1 MNLAKLFSI
10 PVALMMMAPMAQGAL
25 TYSSI
30 SGVSNIDTTDL
41 TKPIVYG
48 GFAGTCAS
56 PDNSNT
62 CDTCVQTSSS
72 TNKFLPCNKNAVYPT
87 LNMLVVLKTDVAINV
102 SDVTVKIDS
111 TSITTGTITTTGAGG
126 TISIPIPWQNICSA
140 ATSGDTNCA
149 TSFSK
154 DLTISVASS
163 SSSSSSGPTFT
174 FRVTTQSKDSTSDS
188 FYTDCPVGVTP
199 AASGGFCHFTA
210 APGDKK
216 IYANDLAV
224 SSDYPAS
231 GSSVDF
237 KNLMFFYEEQT
248 ATDTSDSDTVARISN
263 GSNAFSV
270 PVSAT
275 VSPPIVDE
283 RINDLN
289 NDTTYCLV
297 MANQDMAGNIYNF
310 TPVASVA
317 ASTLCA
323 TPEPVA
329 GLLDDKHCFIATAAF
344 GSEMAPEVQS
354 FRDFR
359 NKYLIPYS
367 WGRKFVKAYYHY
379 SPKYAA
385 MISGNETAKTVV
397 RAALW
402 PLLLMARMSVA
413 FGFWVAA
420 LIMTF
425 ALLSFF
431 ELYRR
436 LILGRKVRG
445 EL

>member
-1 MNLAKLFSI
+1 L
-10 PVALMMMAPMAQGAL
+10 
-25 TYSSI
+25 
-30 SGVSNIDTTDL
+30 
-41 TKPIVYG
+41 
-48 GFAGTCAS
+48 
-56 PDNSNT
+56 
-62 CDTCVQTSSS
+62 
-72 TNKFLPCNKNAVYPT
+72 
-87 LNMLVVLKTDVAINV
+87 LVVLNTDAAVNI

-111 TSITTGTITTTGAGG
+111 TSITTGTISTTGSGG
-126 TISIPIPWQNICSA
+126 TLTIPIPWGNICTVA
-140 ATSGDTNCA
+140 NSGDTNCA
-149 TSFSK
+149 ISFSK
-154 DLTISVASS
+154 DVTVSTSS
-163 SSSSSSGPTFT
+163 SSSSSSGSTFT
-174 FRVTTQSKDSTSDS
+174 FRVITQSVSSSAES
-188 FYTDCPVGVTP
+188 FYTDCPAGITP
-199 AASGGFCHFTA
+199 ASGDGFCHFVA
-210 APGDKK
+210 GPGDKK

-224 SSDYPAS
+224 LGDYPSS
-231 GSSVDF
+231 GSASVNF
-237 KNLMFFYEEQT
+237 KNLMFFYEEQAVGET
-248 ATDTSDSDTVARISN
+248 NANTVARISN

-270 PVSAT
+270 PVSTA
-275 VSPPIVDE
+275 VNPPIVDE

-289 NDTTYCLV
+289 NDVTYCMV
-297 MANQDMAGNIYNF
+297 MANQDLAGNIYKF
-310 TPVASVA
+310 TPTAGIED
-317 ASTLCA
+317 TLCA

-402 PLLLMARMSVA
+402 PLLFMARMSVA
-413 FGFWVAA
+413 FGFWVTT

-425 ALLSFF
+425 AVLGFY

>member
-10 PVALMMMAPMAQGAL
+10 PAVLMMMAPMAQGAL
-25 TYSSI
+25 KYSSI
-30 SGVSNIDTTDL
+30 SGVSNINTTDL

-56 PDNSNT
+56 PNNTDT
-62 CDTCVQTSSS
+62 CDTCVETSAS
-72 TNKFLPCNKNAVYPT
+72 TNKFLPCNKTAAYPT
-87 LNMLVVLKTDVAINV
+87 LNLLVVLNTDTSINV

-111 TSITTGTITTTGAGG
+111 TSITTGTISTTGSGG
-126 TISIPIPWQNICSA
+126 TLTIPIPWQNICSVA
-140 ATSGDTNCA
+140 NSGDTSCA

-154 DLTISVASS
+154 DVTVTASS
-163 SSSSSSGPTFT
+163 SSSSSSSATFT
-174 FRVTTQSKDSTSDS
+174 FRVTTQSVDSTADS

-199 AASGGFCHFTA
+199 TANGGFCHFVA
-210 APGDKK
+210 GPGDKK

-224 SSDYPAS
+224 PDDYPS
-231 GSSVDF
+231 SSSSVDY

-248 ATDTSDSDTVARISN
+248 AGETNADTVARISN

-270 PVSAT
+270 PVSTA
-275 VSPPIVDE
+275 VNPPVVDE
-283 RINDLN
+283 RINDLS
-289 NDTTYCLV
+289 NDVNYCLV
-297 MANQDMAGNIYNF
+297 MANQDLAGNIYNF
-310 TPVASVA
+310 TPVASVTA
-317 ASTLCA
+317 DTLCA

-385 MISGNETAKTVV
+385 MISENETAKTIV

-402 PLLLMARMSVA
+402 PLLFMARMSVA
-413 FGFWVAA
+413 FGFWVTT

-425 ALLSFF
+425 AVLGFY

>member
-10 PVALMMMAPMAQGAL
+10 PAVLMMMASTAYGAF
-25 TYSSI
+25 TYNAI
-30 SGVSNIDTTDL
+30 SGASNVDATDTK
-41 TKPIVYG
+41 KPIVYG

-56 PDNSNT
+56 PNNTDT
-62 CDTCVQTSSS
+62 CDTCVETSASV
-72 TNKFLPCNKNAVYPT
+72 NKFLPCNKHATYPN
-87 LNMLVVLKTDVAINV
+87 LNLLVVLNTDASVNI

-111 TSITTGTITTTGAGG
+111 TSITTGTISTTGSGG
-126 TISIPIPWQNICSA
+126 TLTIPIPWGNICTVA
-140 ATSGDTNCA
+140 NSGDTSCA

-154 DLTISVASS
+154 DVTVTASS
-163 SSSSSSGPTFT
+163 SSSSSSSANFT
-174 FRVTTQSKDSTSDS
+174 FRVTTQSVDSSANS
-188 FYTDCPVGVTP
+188 FYTDCPTGITP
-199 AASGGFCHFTA
+199 TPGGGFCHFVA
-210 APGDKK
+210 GPGDKK

-224 SSDYPAS
+224 PDGYPSST
-231 GSSVDF
+231 GSVDY
-237 KNLMFFYEEQT
+237 KNLMFFYEEQLS
-248 ATDTSDSDTVARISN
+248 TDTGISDVIARISN

-270 PVSAT
+270 PVSTT

-283 RINDLN
+283 RINDLS
-289 NDTTYCLV
+289 NDVTYCLV
-297 MANQDMAGNIYNF
+297 MANQDLAGNIYNF
-310 TPVASVA
+310 TPVASVTA
-317 ASTLCA
+317 DTLCA

-402 PLLLMARMSVA
+402 PLLFMARMSVA
-413 FGFWVAA
+413 FGFWVTT

-425 ALLSFF
+425 AVLGFY

>member
-1 MNLAKLFSI
+1 MNLPKLFSI
-10 PVALMMMAPMAQGAL
+10 PAVLMMMTSMAHGAL

-30 SGVSNIDTTDL
+30 SGVSNINTTDL

-48 GFAGTCAS
+48 GFAGTCAAPNNTS
-56 PDNSNT
+56 T
-62 CDTCVQTSSS
+62 CDTCVETSASAS
-72 TNKFLPCNKNAVYPT
+72 KFLPCNKNATYPT
-87 LNMLVVLKTDVAINV
+87 LNMLVVLHTDAAVNV

-111 TSITTGTITTTGAGG
+111 TSITTGTISTTGAGG
-126 TISIPIPWQNICSA
+126 TISIPIPWQNICTVA
-140 ATSGDTNCA
+140 NSGDSNCA

-154 DLTISVASS
+154 DITVSTSS
-163 SSSSSSGPTFT
+163 SSSSSSGATFT
-174 FRVTTQSKDSTSDS
+174 FRVTTQSVDSSADS

-199 AASGGFCHFTA
+199 AANGGFCHFVA
-210 APGDKK
+210 GPGDKK

-224 SSDYPAS
+224 AADYPS
-231 GSSVDF
+231 SSSSVEY

-248 ATDTSDSDTVARISN
+248 VGETNNQTVDRISN

-270 PVSAT
+270 PVSTT
-275 VSPPIVDE
+275 VNPPVVDE
-283 RINDLN
+283 RINDLV

-297 MANQDMAGNIYNF
+297 MANQDLAGNIYNF
-310 TPVASVA
+310 TPVASVSA
-317 ASTLCA
+317 DTLCA

-359 NKYLIPYS
+359 NKYLIPNS

-413 FGFWVAA
+413 FGFWVTA
-420 LIMTF
+420 LIGTF
-425 ALLSFF
+425 ALLGFY